1 MSISFKNFFF
11 FSETI
16 IISPTII
23 KILIILILD
32 IERFKIILSDFQ
44 YFLRQVYSRIT
55 LMNCYYDFLN

>member
-1 MSISFKNFFF
+1 MSISFRNFFF

-32 IERFKIILSDFQ
+32 IERFKIILSDF
-44 YFLRQVYSRIT
+44 
-55 LMNCYYDFLN
+55 